1 MPSKSPVL
9 GSLAVQAP
17 SLTPLVVHVSASTC
31 HNLSLFKGQTSTAT
45 HVIVCPLTRRPD
57 LLKEYRRLDDSIL
70 MRLNR
75 TDAQFRDRDR
85 LGAAG
90 KGSVQD
96 QSCIY
101 MWKELVGTFLLIDS
115 VSQCNEFPQ
124 RTGDAEPR
132 SCSTVWV

>member
-31 HNLSLFKGQTSTAT
+31 HNLSLFKGQTP
-45 HVIVCPLTRRPD
+45 HVIVFLLTRRPD

-101 MWKELVGTFLLIDS
+101 MWKELVGTKFLPIDS
-115 VSQCNEFPQ
+115 VSRCNEFPQ
-124 RTGDAEPR
+124 RIGDAEPI